1 MNSAS
6 SQPFYG
12 YFKAQLELATR
23 ICQISDLTFVEALAR
38 YTNLHR
44 RFGWGV
50 PTEPPKPAWQA
61 YVETVTQAG
70 TLEDMANATHAQYL
84 RVESRDPQ
92 PLFGCFTYQSPD
104 DEGIARIHFHVADTD
119 DDTSPI
125 AAHKAER
132 RRQDLAALVNHLT
145 AHHPDA
151 KVLQGTS
158 WLYNTRSYRALF
170 PPAYIATATA
180 LEGRQRFNGTSS
192 WGQLV
197 DFRGAVKPA
206 AYRQFSQNLKHLEH
220 ATDVWRVFP
229 LCAQRVSVPVD
240 VFVDFFG

>member
-23 ICQISDLTFVEALAR
+23 ICQISDLTFAEALAR

-50 PTEPPKPAWQA
+50 PTDPPKPAWRA

-70 TLEDMANATHAQYL
+70 TLDDMANATYAQYL
-84 RVESRDPQ
+84 RVESTDPQ

-125 AAHKAER
+125 AAHKQDR
-132 RRQDLAALVNHLT
+132 RRQDLAQLVDHLT
-145 AHHPDA
+145 SNFPDA
-151 KVLQGTS
+151 NVLQGTS
-158 WLYNTRSYRALF
+158 WLYNTRSYCALF
-170 PPAYIATATA
+170 PPTYIASATP
-180 LEGRQRFNGTSS
+180 LEGRQRFSGTSS

-197 DFRGAVKPA
+197 NFRGELKPDAYAEFSLNVRELTQA
-206 AYRQFSQNLKHLEH
+206 A
-220 ATDVWRVFP
+220 DVWRVFP
-229 LCAQRVSVPVD
+229 LRALRVSAPLS
-240 VFVDFFG
+240 VFNEHFA